1 MQIHFHRHFKEGKPI
16 QQYMSRTTLMLT
28 LIPVYVIYK
37 LDSVKH
43 FCYRRIIH
51 SNLDKVRTV

>member
-1 MQIHFHRHFKEGKPI
+1 MQIHFHRHLKREETYSAIHVKN
-16 QQYMSRTTLMLT
+16 YTDVNL
-28 LIPVYVIYK
+28 PVYVIYK

-43 FCYRRIIH
+43 FCYPRIIH